1 MPDLRR
7 LGPISAAVA
16 LAGPLTVSRRL
27 AALLMWL
34 LNPERLPVVDPA
46 GRVLGDAAS
55 LAELSMVGP

>member
-7 LGPISAAVA
+7 LGPISASVA

-34 LNPERLPVVDPA
+34 LNLERLPVADPA
-46 GRVLGDAAS
+46 GRVIGDVAP
-55 LAELSMVGP
+55 LAELPLAGP